1 MIFIIAISLISIAIL
16 LTSTSSFLSIGWFG
30 MTLFPTFVHQIKRGN
45 ADNDEMKNQ
54 VTLLIVDSTVDANVV
69 QVQGGMLGNA
79 IASSMKTSVFE
90 GKTTVTWKELPD
102 SSYQLTGDIT
112 LTLGIKRPPL
122 IPLPI
127 GFNAIGS
134 KIVERACRE
143 RLKQY
148 VRDISEKYDEWANRA
163 DDFSESNY

>member
-1 MIFIIAISLISIAIL
+1 MLNETRQYIYYCYFADAIL

-69 QVQGGMLGNA
+69 QGGMLGSA

-90 GKTTVTWKELPD
+90 GKTTVTWNELPD

-112 LTLGIKRPPL
+112 LTLVIKRPPL

-127 GFNAIGS
+127 GFNAMVKDCGTS
-134 KIVERACRE
+134 LQRKVEAVCLR
-143 RLKQY
+143 Y
-148 VRDISEKYDEWANRA
+148 
-163 DDFSESNY
+163 F